1 MLRSVDGSPGK
12 NNLLPPINT
21 IFKYKFTSKKT
32 INTSKYHSN
41 ALVGRLTDRQMELLK
56 DNPLF
61 VGVKLPHY
69 EELETLDKRFPD
81 VEAQQVSLAKL
92 LH

>member
-1 MLRSVDGSPGK
+1 
-12 NNLLPPINT
+12 
-21 IFKYKFTSKKT
+21 
-32 INTSKYHSN
+32 
-41 ALVGRLTDRQMELLK
+41 MELLK

-81 VEAQQVSLAKL
+81 VEAQQVRNKG
-92 LH
+92 HV

>member
-1 MLRSVDGSPGK
+1 MFPGESDVDQLFHILK
-12 NNLLPPINT
+12 C
-21 IFKYKFTSKKT
+21 F
-32 INTSKYHSN
+32 
-41 ALVGRLTDRQMELLK
+41 GRLTDRQMELLK

-81 VEAQQVSLAKL
+81 VEAQQVRSLTSHAREI
-92 LH
+92 

>member
-1 MLRSVDGSPGK
+1 
-12 NNLLPPINT
+12 
-21 IFKYKFTSKKT
+21 
-32 INTSKYHSN
+32 
-41 ALVGRLTDRQMELLK
+41 MELLK